1 MEPCLLIGRLSLIE
15 TDAQARKWG
24 AVYHRGL
31 GGRIARRMDEP
42 DTTISPGTSSATKSG
57 VLTRHAYSV
66 NDPPIERS
74 TGHEMP

>member
-1 MEPCLLIGRLSLIE
+1 
-15 TDAQARKWG
+15 
-24 AVYHRGL
+24 VYHRGL

-57 VLTRHAYSV
+57 VLTPHAYSV